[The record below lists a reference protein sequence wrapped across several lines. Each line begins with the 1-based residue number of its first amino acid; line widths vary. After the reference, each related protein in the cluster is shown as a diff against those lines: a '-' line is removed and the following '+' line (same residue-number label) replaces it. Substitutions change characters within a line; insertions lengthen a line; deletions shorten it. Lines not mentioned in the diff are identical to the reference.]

1 MHEDRTDIIETRD
14 GEREVHEVREPA
26 SHTDVYMS
34 STPHAQ
40 RVTEVTNM
48 AMPRTSVDRY
58 DTVAYDPYD
67 GRRIAAYRITQL
79 IYWVFAL
86 VEGLIAIRLILKVL
100 GANPNAGF
108 AQFIYGITTPLVA
121 PFLGL
126 FGNPAYQNSI
136 LELSSIVAL
145 VVYGLIAWL
154 LGKLV
159 WILVGENRSAV
170 RTHSTQMD
178 SRV

>member
-1 MHEDRTDIIETRD
+1 MHEDRTDIIETSD
-14 GEREVHEVREPA
+14 GEREVREVRETAPA
-26 SHTDVYMS
+26 PYSE
-34 STPHAQ
+34 
-40 RVTEVTNM
+40 RVTEVTSTSV
-48 AMPRTSVDRY
+48 PRTNVDRY
-58 DTVAYDPYD
+58 DTVAYDPFD

-86 VEGLIAIRLILKVL
+86 VEGLIAIRLILKAL
-100 GANPNAGF
+100 GANPTAGF

-126 FGNPAYQNSI
+126 FGNPAYQNSV

-145 VVYGLIAWL
+145 IVYALLAWL

-178 SRV
+178 SRI